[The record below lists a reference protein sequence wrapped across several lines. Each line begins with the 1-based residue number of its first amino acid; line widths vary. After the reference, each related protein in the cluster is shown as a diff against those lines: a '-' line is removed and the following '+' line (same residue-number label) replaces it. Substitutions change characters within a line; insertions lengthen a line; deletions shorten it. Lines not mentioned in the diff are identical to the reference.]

1 MAASIQ
7 PAMEHE
13 MNSKPTSPASGR
25 TLAHTIGRNTVF
37 GVIARFAQVA
47 TRLVTI
53 PIVIAHLG
61 LGGYGIWSIVMTTAA
76 YMRFGSIGIKS
87 AFQKYVAEATGTGDY
102 ETANKLLSTGCAAML
117 VLSIAVLIPVAW
129 FSTALAKAAGVPPEF
144 LHSAAES
151 ISVLALIM
159 VLSNVAGVYE
169 AIVMGGHR
177 IDLVRNFATF
187 FTVAEAVAIVILLH
201 FGYGLVAMASVM
213 AASEVGFMLCCYVAS
228 KRILPQVRVSRTFVT
243 KSVVGELI
251 RFAGSY
257 QLVNVLEVLYVS
269 ILPVAVLRVFGAD
282 AAGIYAL
289 ATRLVLSAVMLS
301 DAFLVPILSGGAM
314 VYASGSQEEMRK
326 LIAKSFKITLALCLF
341 PLGFIAVF
349 GPKMVFAWTGQADPS
364 LPVALWLV
372 CAAGFFQAF
381 SILGLVL
388 YRASGKALLDNIRQ
402 ALRIACLFSIAMFA
416 REWGFFNVLAG
427 LAVTEFIGMV
437 FMLVAITRT
446 FRAFRPQSLIPDA
459 LKLTAAAA
467 AVLAAGAIATRMPLP
482 IISSARLQAVL
493 ELGTVSLACLLAVWP
508 ALWLTKSIT
517 GGEGNAIMNIFLPRR
532 LTAAQ
537 RSAESLS

>member
-1 MAASIQ
+1 MSSTQ
-7 PAMEHE
+7 
-13 MNSKPTSPASGR
+13 TQDRG
-25 TLAHTIGRNTVF
+25 LAHTIGRNTVF

-76 YMRFGSIGIKS
+76 YMRFGSVGIKS
-87 AFQKYVAEATGTGDY
+87 AFQKYVAEATGSGDY
-102 ETANKLLSTGCAAML
+102 ETANKLLSTGCAVML
-117 VLSIAVLIPVAW
+117 VLSVAVLIPVAW
-129 FSTALAKAAGVPPEF
+129 FSTVLARATGVPSEF
-144 LHSAAES
+144 LHSAAAS
-151 ISVLALIM
+151 ISLLALIM

-213 AASEVGFMLCCYVAS
+213 AASEVGFMVCCYVSS
-228 KRILPQVRVSRTFVT
+228 KRILPQVRISRLFVT
-243 KSVVGELI
+243 KTVMSELV

-269 ILPVAVLRVFGAD
+269 ILPLAVLRVFGAETS
-282 AAGIYAL
+282 GIYAL
-289 ATRLVLSAVMLS
+289 ATRLVMSAVMLS

-314 VYASGSQEEMRK
+314 VYASGSQEEMRR

-341 PLGFIAVF
+341 PLGFIAAF
-349 GPKMVFAWTGQADPS
+349 GPRMVFAWTGQTVRS

-381 SILGLVL
+381 SLLGLVL
-388 YRASGKALLDNIRQ
+388 YRTSGKALLDNIRQ
-402 ALRIACLFSIAMFA
+402 VLRIACLLSIAIFA
-416 REWGFFNVLAG
+416 RRWGFYNVLAG
-427 LAVTEFIGMV
+427 LAVTEFMGMA
-437 FMLVAITRT
+437 FMLFAITKT
-446 FRAFRPQSLIPDA
+446 FPAVHPNSLLLDG
-459 LKLTAAAA
+459 LKLSAAA
-467 AVLAAGAIATRMPLP
+467 AVVLLAGAIAIWTPLP
-482 IISSARLQAVL
+482 TLSSARLQAL
-493 ELGTVSLACLLAVWP
+493 LDLGKVSVGCLLALWP
-508 ALWLTKSIT
+508 TLWLTGSIT
-517 GGEGNAIMNIFLPRR
+517 GREGRAIMNIFLPRR
-532 LTAAQ
+532 MSAAQ
-537 RSAESLS
+537 GCAEGLS